1 MIGIQALET
10 NPPVERRPLQGK
22 YCVNYVKC
30 FSPIAHNLMAYL
42 VLCADI
48 NVNRIHHPN
57 IPSKDGANTGK
68 ASIPFGFQVFADG
81 ETSSFTKKANVKIF
95 PCKKDSVAKDIGANV
110 NSVSDRTVPK
120 AGTQVASM
128 NWVEKQL
135 AAMQVEKQLNKEM
148 VPIAEKHA
156 VEDIKYAV
164 PTAHPYYESSVVLDN
179 SAKQYEAN
187 ICASSENFCQE
198 KGPKSNG
205 TGAIRKVTSNAAC
218 STELKS
224 AVELPTFKL
233 NVTAEEWSARPNNTT
248 TGTHFDNGTSCDFTQ
263 SNSMPTFWNLHA
275 EDFQPKLSV
284 PYPEASGTYG
294 NNFVTNTH
302 HRPGRKIV
310 GRNLGPVEKVQQC
323 PMLCDSLKQLDDR
336 SDEIARYHKHKEAL
350 RNKATEAMRIQQA
363 RLNRTSEQ
371 YPTVP
376 TNGKNMLPQTTTTY
390 KNYPSE
396 WSGMSGLQ
404 RGRNTSYNQ
413 VPTVPFAAELPSV
426 KRSVCIIKY
435 PTPPNVPIR
444 YEPTELMKM
453 NHTPYKNQNKQ
464 QRNEFP
470 IKNQKQE
477 RTTNNHEKSKK

>member
-10 NPPVERRPLQGK
+10 NPPVERRPLQ
-22 YCVNYVKC
+22 
-30 FSPIAHNLMAYL
+30 
-42 VLCADI
+42 DI

-68 ASIPFGFQVFADG
+68 TSIPFGFQVFADG

-95 PCKKDSVAKDIGANV
+95 PCKKYSVAKDIGANV
-110 NSVSDRTVPK
+110 NSVSDRTVLK

-128 NWVEKQL
+128 NWLEKQL

-156 VEDIKYAV
+156 VEDIKNAV

-179 SAKQYEAN
+179 SAKQYEDN
-187 ICASSENFCQE
+187 ICASSENFGQE
-198 KGPKSNG
+198 KGLESNE

-224 AVELPTFKL
+224 IVGELPTFTL

-248 TGTHFDNGTSCDFTQ
+248 TGTHFDTGTSCDFTQ

-284 PYPEASGTYG
+284 PYPDASGTYG
-294 NNFVTNTH
+294 NNFITTTH

-323 PMLCDSLKQLDDR
+323 PTRCDSLKQLDDR

-371 YPTVP
+371 HQTVP
-376 TNGKNMLPQTTTTY
+376 TDGKNMLPQTTTTY
-390 KNYPSE
+390 KNYPTE
-396 WSGMSGLQ
+396 LSGMNGLQ

-464 QRNEFP
+464 PRNEFP